1 MKYRKLGKSG
11 LKVSEIGFGAW
22 TIALNWWTGGKEIDD
37 NQAIKMLKR
46 AYDLGIN
53 FYETAD
59 MYGKGRSE
67 KLIAQAFKGMQRDEI
82 IYSTKWGY
90 DMYNAE
96 QIGHNELP
104 QKHNDTRFLKYALQQ
119 SLNRLQTDYID
130 VYSLHNP
137 KMDAIKND
145 DLFTSLDD
153 LVQVGKIRSHGVALG
168 PAIGWRDEG
177 LLAMRKR
184 NITCLQTVYNILEQ
198 DPGRDFLDAARENDV
213 GVMVRVP
220 DASGVLTG
228 KVNENTVFD
237 KNDHRSSR
245 KKEWILESM
254 QKIEKLKNIA
264 NAKGWNMSELA
275 IKFILS
281 QKQVSVVLPTVID
294 VSEIE
299 LFAEMSDGNF
309 LNENEMSEIMDF
321 YNNNFYLKP
330 TPSGAIAS
338 SSSNHTSTQKAD

>member
-198 DPGRDFLDAARENDV
+198 DPGR
-213 GVMVRVP
+213 
-220 DASGVLTG
+220 VLTG

-264 NAKGWNMSELA
+264 NAKGWDMSELA

-299 LFAEMSDGNF
+299 LFAEMSDGNL
-309 LNENEMSEIMDF
+309 LNENEISEIMDF

-330 TPSGAIAS
+330 TPSDAIA